1 MRMNDR
7 RCGVW
12 PRRLRLGL
20 IAVLLVFS
28 TALAPAVTAQT
39 KPPAAQ
45 DEFVPLD
52 QLPREEELP
61 AAPLV
66 IGAYAAAWVCI
77 FLYLWSIWRRTGRV
91 ERELAELR
99 GRIGTGQRR

>member
-1 MRMNDR
+1 MKDR
-7 RCGVW
+7 RCGAW

-20 IAVLLVFS
+20 VVVLLVFS
-28 TALAPAVTAQT
+28 MTPPAVMAQT

-66 IGAYAAAWVCI
+66 IGAYGAAWVCI